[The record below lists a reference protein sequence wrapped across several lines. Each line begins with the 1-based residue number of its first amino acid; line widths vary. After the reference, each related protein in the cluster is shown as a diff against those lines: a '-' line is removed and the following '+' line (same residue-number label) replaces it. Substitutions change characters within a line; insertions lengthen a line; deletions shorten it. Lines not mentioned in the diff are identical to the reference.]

1 MQRRTTERASHLYTL
16 AENQGGYFT
25 SSDAKAL
32 GYDYPHQ
39 HFHVKQGN
47 WLRAGHGIYRL
58 KHFPPAEHQDLIRWW
73 LWSRKKGVISHETAA
88 AVYDLGDLLPSKVH
102 LIVSPDFRK
111 RVIKGV
117 ALHKGNLEKSE
128 IEKRHGFSVTTPLRT
143 IMDLARMPVDPE
155 RLTAVVNDAVER
167 GLVVRRDLLNLLSKM
182 SEGIDPSI
190 QATLQLAL
198 TREAPND
205 YGVSSE
211 VQARTGQIRE
221 AVGLF
226 QTKTTIEGLLIELK
240 SGLKVIYGR
249 RLRGVYLFGSYAR
262 GEADR
267 ESDLDILVVL
277 GDFERYAREVDRT
290 SELASDLSL
299 KHSVSVSLVFMRE
312 QEWLRGDTPFLSNV
326 RDEAI
331 PA

>member
-1 MQRRTTERASHLYTL
+1 M
-16 AENQGGYFT
+16 
-25 SSDAKAL
+25 
-32 GYDYPHQ
+32 
-39 HFHVKQGN
+39 
-47 WLRAGHGIYRL
+47 
-58 KHFPPAEHQDLIRWW
+58 
-73 LWSRKKGVISHETAA
+73 
-88 AVYDLGDLLPSKVH
+88 YDLGDLLPSKMH
-102 LIVSPDFRK
+102 LTVPPNFRK
-111 RVIKGV
+111 KPAKSVV
-117 ALHKGNLEKSE
+117 LHKASLDESE
-128 IEKRHGFSVTTPLRT
+128 IERRDGFPVTSPLRT
-143 IMDLARMPVDPE
+143 IMDLARMPLDPE
-155 RLTAVVNDAVER
+155 RLTAVVKDAVER

-182 SEGIDPSI
+182 PEGIDPSI

-198 TREAPND
+198 AREAPNS
-205 YGVSSE
+205 YSVSSE
-211 VQARTGQIRE
+211 VQAQTGQIRE

-226 QTKTTIEGLLIELK
+226 QTETIIEGLLIELK

-277 GDFERYAREVDRT
+277 GDFERYALEVDRT

-299 KHSVSVSLVFMRE
+299 KHGVSVSLVFMRE
-312 QEWLRGDTPFLSNV
+312 QEWLRGDTPFLTNV